1 MLRSLK
7 FIDLRRY
14 FHLNSEFSEFNE
26 KRVSL
31 QMIRAIEQDAD
42 PYKIQG
48 KPVPVQ
54 VALSLPITRIQK

>member
-1 MLRSLK
+1 MLRSLE

-31 QMIRAIEQDAD
+31 QRIRAIEQDAG

-48 KPVPVQ
+48 QPVAVH
-54 VALSLPITRIQK
+54 LH